1 MQDLYEQ
8 YGHGQ
13 TLLPKK
19 RGFGLPVV
27 LASGATALALAGF
40 FTVAAL
46 SRNEAGE
53 PLPPRSTPLE
63 VAKAP
68 IETVTGSL
76 PAATRPA
83 PAPAE
88 KPALADK
95 PAVAEKAPAVET
107 PLPKVTEVTPAA
119 ALPAPAPAPVTALIQ
134 AQPAPEPKPAP
145 TLVASA
151 EIPVA
156 LPSPIPPMVA
166 PTPPAPVAAAPA
178 PAPQAPAAATAP
190 APKPKA
196 GPSASEI
203 SLFTGRARDLI
214 KSGDIAGARL
224 LLERAASG
232 EDGPALLALAE
243 TYDPA
248 VLGRWGVVGVRPDV
262 ERARSLYQ
270 KAAERG
276 VSAAKERILALR

>member
-88 KPALADK
+88 KPVLADK
-95 PAVAEKAPAVET
+95 PAAVEK
-107 PLPKVTEVTPAA
+107 PLPKVTEVTPPPA
-119 ALPAPAPAPVTALIQ
+119 ALPSPPPAPVTPLIQ

-178 PAPQAPAAATAP
+178 PAPQPPAAAAAT